1 MRVYNTASGVVLEHD
16 GRYWRVPLG
25 WDALVN
31 DDDLEG
37 RLAGIVGRPP
47 DAGAP
52 EPGTLLAP
60 IGSQEVWAAGV
71 TYWRSRT
78 ARMEESK
85 AAGGG
90 SFYDRVYE
98 AERPEI
104 FFKATPHR
112 VVGPGGA
119 VRIRRDSSWSVPEP
133 ELALVVNA
141 RGAIVGCTI
150 GNDMSAR
157 DIEGENPL
165 YLPQAKVY
173 TGSCALGPGL
183 SVGREVLAPS
193 TRISIAIARDGR
205 VAFEGQTTVGS
216 MKRTADDLVAY
227 LFRDNSFPDGCVLL
241 TGTGIVPPDEFTL
254 AAGDRVTIGIDGIG
268 SLENVVRVGGDA

>member
-1 MRVYNTASGVVLEHD
+1 MRLYNTSSGVLLER
-16 GRYWRVPLG
+16 GGQYWTVPLA
-25 WDALVN
+25 WDSLVN
-31 DDDLEG
+31 DEDLAG
-37 RLAGIVGRPP
+37 RLAAVAREAP
-47 DAGAP
+47 DASAP
-52 EPGTLLAP
+52 AGPTLRAP
-60 IGSQEVWAAGV
+60 IGTQEVWAAGV

-98 AERPEI
+98 AARPEL

-119 VRIRRDSSWSVPEP
+119 VRVRRDSAWSVPEP
-133 ELALVVNA
+133 ELALVVSA

-173 TGSCALGPGL
+173 AGSCALGPAV
-183 SVGREVLAPS
+183 SVGRDVLAAS
-193 TRISIAIARDGR
+193 TAIRLSIARAGQP
-205 VAFEGQTTVGS
+205 VFEGETSVGS
-216 MKRTADDLVAY
+216 MRRTPDELVEY
-227 LFRDNSFPDGCVLL
+227 LFRENEFPAGCVLL
-241 TGTGIVPPDEFTL
+241 TGTGVVPPDAFTL
-254 AAGDRVTIGIDGIG
+254 VDGDVVSITIDGIG
-268 SLENVVRVGGDA
+268 TLENLVRSGA

>member
-1 MRVYNTASGVVLEHD
+1 MHLLKTATSVVLEHSD
-16 GRYWRVPLG
+16 RFWAVPG
-25 WDALVN
+25 EWDAIIN
-31 DDDLEG
+31 DERLEA
-37 RLAGIVGRPP
+37 RLAAIVR
-47 DAGAP
+47 DAP
-52 EPGTLLAP
+52 ETTAPAPGSLRAP

-98 AERPEI
+98 AERPEL

-112 VVGPGGA
+112 VVGPGGL
-119 VRIRRDSSWSVPEP
+119 VRVRRDSKWSVPEP

-141 RGAIVGCTI
+141 RGTIVGCTI

-173 TGSCALGPGL
+173 SGSCALGPGVA
-183 SVGREVLAPS
+183 VGRGVLVDS
-193 TRISIAIARDGR
+193 TVIAIAIAREGR
-205 VAFEGQTTVGS
+205 TVFEGQTTVGS
-216 MKRTADDLVAY
+216 MRRTPDELVEFLYRENDLP
-227 LFRDNSFPDGCVLL
+227 NGSVLL
-241 TGTGIVPPDEFTL
+241 TGTGVVPPDDFAL
-254 AAGDRVTIGIDGIG
+254 AAGDVVRIAIDGIG
-268 SLENVVRVGGDA
+268 TLENEVRVGAGA